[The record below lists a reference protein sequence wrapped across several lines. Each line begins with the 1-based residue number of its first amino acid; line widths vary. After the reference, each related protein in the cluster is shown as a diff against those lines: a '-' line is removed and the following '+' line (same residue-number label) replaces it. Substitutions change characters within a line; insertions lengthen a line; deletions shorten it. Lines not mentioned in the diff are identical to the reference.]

1 MRTVEKAVSVVLCV
15 ILFFATLYTGISV
28 SLKMTVF
35 DKNFYVKNVITD
47 EYIKSLRLYISDI
60 IYKQLLLYETDP
72 QKVSEKITED
82 ELRQLSEENI
92 FSAVNSV
99 LKGVDYEIARY
110 ENPDI
115 RAGIE
120 QELQSFAE
128 ENDLKVSDGVVDEI
142 YLSVCNTVSFNT
154 AVFSKSMVEKV
165 PDISGYVKIFDYW
178 YLGFVVFVLC
188 ISGIIFLNRKRLFS
202 GLYSLFTSIWL
213 GSAVCFIP
221 MAMLSLY
228 DLPSRLSLS
237 DGPMRLFMEAT
248 VYGTQN
254 IFLWVFGSVFVF
266 ACIGLGLSIFVF
278 VRRHNKEKKASDR
291 YFAEVDEQA

>member
-110 ENPDI
+110 ENSDI

-128 ENDLKVSDGVVDEI
+128 ENDLKVADGVVDEI

-165 PDISGYVKIFDYW
+165 PSPLFLAIS
-178 YLGFVVFVLC
+178 VL
-188 ISGIIFLNRKRLFS
+188 LRKS
-202 GLYSLFTSIWL
+202 VNPSLFM
-213 GSAVCFIP
+213 SA
-221 MAMLSLY
+221 L
-228 DLPSRLSLS
+228 
-237 DGPMRLFMEAT
+237 
-248 VYGTQN
+248 
-254 IFLWVFGSVFVF
+254 
-266 ACIGLGLSIFVF
+266 
-278 VRRHNKEKKASDR
+278 
-291 YFAEVDEQA
+291 EVMY